1 MNKTI
6 LSISDRLNAIF
17 EYYSAI
23 CGKLETTKINRMV
36 AAGVSSYGR
45 SWTWRYMVSI
55 KNGTMKPSRFV
66 ANAIDRHYR
75 EITRKPKKKK
85 PRPDYRLRPVQI
97 KCTREQCDQILELNT
112 VERAKILL
120 RSER

>member
-1 MNKTI
+1 MNKTV

-17 EYYSAI
+17 EYYGAS
-23 CGKLETTKINRMV
+23 CGKLEIKKINKMV
-36 AAGVSSYGR
+36 AAGVSSYDR

-55 KNGTMKPSRFV
+55 KNGTMKPSRVV

-85 PRPDYRLRPVQI
+85 PRPDNRLRPMQI
-97 KCTREQCDQILELNT
+97 KCTREQYDQILELNT
-112 VERAKILL
+112 VERAKILMKDK
-120 RSER
+120 E